1 MKTSWKIFG
10 VILGLAILITI
21 LGISLLSSDKEEYF
35 DQVVLSSN
43 NVIVN
48 TTGNVKYYDTIV
60 SVGLDIARIEGIT
73 LVFSDL
79 SDAAKI
85 NFGGDLKA
93 HLRYFNGTYYIFV
106 GALDREQ
113 AIEVLAH
120 EIIHINQYLTQEFIY
135 EDGIATWQG
144 EEYSLEGPYEERP
157 WEVDAYQRQE
167 VLKTAILA
175 TLY

>member
-1 MKTSWKIFG
+1 MKTNWKIFG
-10 VILGLAILITI
+10 VILGLALLVAILATY
-21 LGISLLSSDKEEYF
+21 LLSSDKEEYF
-35 DQVVLSSN
+35 NQVVLSGN
-43 NVIVN
+43 NFIVN
-48 TTGNVKYYDTIV
+48 TTGNAKYYDTIV
-60 SVGLDIARIEGIT
+60 SVGLDVARIEGIT

-79 SDAAKI
+79 SDAARI

-113 AIEVLAH
+113 AVEVLAH
-120 EIIHINQYLTQEFIY
+120 EIVHINQYLTQEFIY

-157 WEVDAYQRQE
+157 WEIDAYRRQE
-167 VLKTAILA
+167 PLKAAILA